1 MKNINLIPMGL
12 LVALS
17 VRVLALGY
25 SMSDALIILGLCGLT
40 GLVHLLKEKHEA
52 KAQTELKAEL
62 SSLEA
67 KVEAQIADAKKEMTA
82 VAMKNIK
89 ATNAPTFRF

>member
-1 MKNINLIPMGL
+1 MGL

-17 VRVLALGY
+17 IRVLALGS

-40 GLVHLLKEKHEA
+40 GLVHHLKEKQDV
-52 KAQTELKAEL
+52 KAQSDLRAEL
-62 SSLEA
+62 ANLES
-67 KVEAQIADAKKEMTA
+67 KVELQIADAKKEMTA

-89 ATNAPTFRF
+89 ASNAPTFRF